1 MKTEILSRV
10 ADLIRNPDAP
20 MRQEAVS
27 EESRKTT
34 TPATQQDGNTDSLE
48 KPDRLTLSPAAQKL
62 LEEADTPRDSQWEQ
76 NRSEKVDRVRE
87 LVRNRNY
94 GFAPEVVDA
103 LAQKIV
109 ELLP

>member
-20 MRQEAVS
+20 MRLEAVS
-27 EESRKTT
+27 EESRKT
-34 TPATQQDGNTDSLE
+34 TPATQQDGNTDTLE